1 MCMEIWSLF
10 FFGQAVWGE
19 RSGDRWLANVLLGA
33 LLGAFAVGCR
43 PTVAIANL
51 LVLPLLLQF
60 VKSRKISVSLVL
72 KLLVAA
78 TPYVVILGL
87 LMAYN
92 YARFDSLFEFGQSYQ
107 LTVADQHQYKDLL
120 TRIVEGNVIAQ
131 LIDCLVG
138 VHRSAFPSFP
148 GLFFE
153 FPILIL
159 AFTGFAKSSWRFMRE
174 KGVHLFFASMLLVVV
189 LIICSQAI
197 ASPYLLER
205 YKSDELWLLG
215 IAAFFAVSASMC
227 SWPKVKQ
234 AALQLAMRL
243 LCIFAVGAS
252 VLLFLV
258 PYDLNLTDY
267 YWSDIRAFVNSI
279 KPF

>member
-10 FFGQAVWGE
+10 FFGKAVWDESSRG
-19 RSGDRWLANVLLGA
+19 RWLANALLGA
-33 LLGAFAVGCR
+33 LLGALAVGCR

-51 LVLPLLLQF
+51 LVLPLLFQF
-60 VKSRKISVSLVL
+60 VKSRDISASLVL
-72 KLLVAA
+72 KLIVAA
-78 TPYVVILGL
+78 IPYVVILGL

-107 LTVADQHQYKDLL
+107 LTVADQHQYKNLL
-120 TRIVEGNVIAQ
+120 TRFAEGNVIAQ
-131 LIDCLVG
+131 LVDCFVG
-138 VHRSAFPSFP
+138 VHRSGFP

-153 FPILIL
+153 FPVLIL
-159 AFTGFAKSSWRFMRE
+159 VFTGFAKNSWRFMRE
-174 KGVHLFFASMLLVVV
+174 KGVHLFFVAMLLVAA

-205 YKSDELWLLG
+205 YKSDEMWLLG
-215 IAAFFAVSASMC
+215 IAAFFAISASMC
-227 SWPKVKQ
+227 SWPKEKQ
-234 AALQLAMRL
+234 DVLQLALRL

-258 PYDLNLTDY
+258 PNDLNLTSY
-267 YWSDIRAFVNSI
+267 YRSEIRAFVHSM